1 MTCAWFR
8 TLSTVLENSG
18 QHERNVTMKFARLS
32 LSSPPPFRIFR
43 ESLGTRLNHLRER
56 EREREMDPTGSSK
69 VLLRLYPKV
78 DESEAPLPRSWS
90 NKDKYT
96 YIGLSQSNLK
106 VHYKGIVYC
115 SHLCSRSG
123 VPIMILF

>member
-1 MTCAWFR
+1 
-8 TLSTVLENSG
+8 
-18 QHERNVTMKFARLS
+18 
-32 LSSPPPFRIFR
+32 
-43 ESLGTRLNHLRER
+43 
-56 EREREMDPTGSSK
+56 MDPTGSK

-106 VHYKGIVYC
+106 VHYKGDGTVVTKLLLQLLLW
-115 SHLCSRSG
+115 LCDY
-123 VPIMILF
+123 IDYL